1 MDRTLSWFLL
11 KTCTLGEVKRL
22 PKSFT
27 KIEWVCVALLGFKI
41 LPQWTLT
48 KLSFLSIYIVVL
60 VTGDELFHEH
70 GAVIQCTLEYWDKCL
85 KAFQQYSTFTLS
97 EEKINHLD
105 LPLITDHKRLGVSD
119 TWRVVMCPYV
129 RTHHI
134 FSRILNFL
142 FKYFIFNY
150 LFDKR

>member
-1 MDRTLSWFLL
+1 MDRNEAKPYQVVFTDSPMAMTWMY
-11 KTCTLGEVKRL
+11 
-22 PKSFT
+22 PKPRAITRISVFP
-27 KIEWVCVALLGFKI
+27 IPIMA
-41 LPQWTLT
+41 
-48 KLSFLSIYIVVL
+48 
-60 VTGDELFHEH
+60 GDELFHEH

-129 RTHHI
+129 S
-134 FSRILNFL
+134 F
-142 FKYFIFNY
+142 
-150 LFDKR
+150 

>member
-1 MDRTLSWFLL
+1 MDRNEAKPYQVVFTDSPMAMTWMY
-11 KTCTLGEVKRL
+11 
-22 PKSFT
+22 PKPRAITRISVFP
-27 KIEWVCVALLGFKI
+27 IPIMA
-41 LPQWTLT
+41 
-48 KLSFLSIYIVVL
+48 
-60 VTGDELFHEH
+60 GDELFHEH

-129 RTHHI
+129 RTHHM

-142 FKYFIFNY
+142 FMYFSFFFNY
-150 LFDKR
+150 LFDKI